1 MYKIE
6 KNVPLTGTG
15 RKKIYPFEQMEAG
28 DSFFVKGDEKK
39 IQSARMRMMMENRA
53 CQTHKWIS
61 RLVPGGVRIWCVEK

>member
-6 KNVPLTGTG
+6 KNVPVQGMG
-15 RKKIYPFEQMEAG
+15 RPRIYPFEKMEAG

-39 IQSARMRMMMENRA
+39 IHSVRQRMMIENRA

-61 RLVPGGVRIWCVEK
+61 RTVQGGIRIWCMEK